1 MQLTTELLRALEGTV
16 SGTAWKEVD
25 NRRVN
30 YHFVPYV
37 LRKISEIREEKQGM

>member
-1 MQLTTELLRALEGTV
+1 MEGTV

-25 NRRVN
+25 SRRVN